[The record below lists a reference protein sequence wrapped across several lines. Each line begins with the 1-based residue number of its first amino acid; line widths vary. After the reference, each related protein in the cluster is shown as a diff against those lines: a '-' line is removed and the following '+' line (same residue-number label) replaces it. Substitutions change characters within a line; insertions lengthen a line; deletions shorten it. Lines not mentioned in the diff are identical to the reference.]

1 MKVQKPFEIN
11 YVPIMRVM
19 GTVTVVKEDDDGN
32 MAKMLVTTT

>member
-1 MKVQKPFEIN
+1 MQKPFEIN

-19 GTVTVVKEDDDGN
+19 RTVTVIKEDDDGN